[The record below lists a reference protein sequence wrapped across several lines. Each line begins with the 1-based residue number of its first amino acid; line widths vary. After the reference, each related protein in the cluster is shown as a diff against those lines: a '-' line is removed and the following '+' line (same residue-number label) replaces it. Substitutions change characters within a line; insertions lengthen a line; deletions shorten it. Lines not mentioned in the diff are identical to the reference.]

1 MEIRVLRYFLEAA
14 REENITKAAAYL
26 HISQPTLSKQ
36 LKDLEQELGRKLFVR
51 SNYSIKLTDEG
62 MLLRKRAEDILEMV
76 HKTTDEFKSLGTVT
90 GGDVYMGCAESH
102 LVKYLARAIKDFK
115 QLYPGFRYHIQSGNT
130 EQVTE
135 RLDRGLLDM
144 VLIVESPNLSHYNY
158 IEIPG
163 VDTWGLLMRKD
174 HPLAKK
180 ETITADDLIGI
191 DLICSEQSM
200 KADIPRWCGQKAD
213 ALNFTGFTNLFYNGS
228 VFVREG
234 LGCMLTFANLADTGS
249 DSDLCFRPLFPVLEN
264 KMYIIWKKYQVFT
277 PIAELLIKE
286 LSERL
291 NREYSPSA
299 PVQ

>member
-90 GGDVYMGCAESH
+90 GGDVYIGCAESH

-115 QLYPGFRYHIQSGNT
+115 QQYPGFRYHIQSGNT

-144 VLIVESPNLSHYNY
+144 ALIVESPNLSHYNY

-291 NREYSPSA
+291 NREHSPSA